1 MKVSANDE
9 RGFESC
15 YGDPICT
22 YILYIYIYYIYI
34 RIKQKVLC
42 LRGYIYTYIYMCVC
56 AYPCVYAYVCEYSVR
71 ALIYSVTLSL
81 YCPEIDRN

>member
-22 YILYIYIYYIYI
+22 YILYIYIYYIYTY
-34 RIKQKVLC
+34 KAESFMSAWV
-42 LRGYIYTYIYMCVC
+42 YIYILIYICVC
-56 AYPCVYAYVCEYSVR
+56 VRTHVCMRMYVNIVCGR
-71 ALIYSVTLSL
+71 
-81 YCPEIDRN
+81 

>member
-9 RGFESC
+9 R
-15 YGDPICT
+15 GDPICT
-22 YILYIYIYYIYI
+22 YILYIY
-34 RIKQKVLC
+34 
-42 LRGYIYTYIYMCVC
+42 YIYTYKAESFMSAWVYIYLYICVC

>member
-9 RGFESC
+9 RG
-15 YGDPICT
+15 DPICT
-22 YILYIYIYYIYI
+22 YIYTYKAESFMSAWVYIYLYI
-34 RIKQKVLC
+34 
-42 LRGYIYTYIYMCVC
+42 YIYMCVC
-56 AYPCVYAYVCEYSVR
+56 VYPCVYAYVCEYSVR